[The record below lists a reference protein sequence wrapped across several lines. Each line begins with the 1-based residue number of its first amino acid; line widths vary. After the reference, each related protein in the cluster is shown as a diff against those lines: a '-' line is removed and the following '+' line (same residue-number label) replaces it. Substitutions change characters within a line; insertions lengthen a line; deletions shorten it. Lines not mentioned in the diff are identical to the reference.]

1 MNTLIMLEAAGG
13 ALSFS
18 ERAGEALEVSFLGMA
33 TIFAV
38 LATIWAVLELFRLV
52 FAPTPKKEKEAKKAE
67 VIIPSVPTAPVAN
80 YSNDE
85 EIIAAIMAAISVVTD
100 KPVSSFRVVSF
111 RKTGTR

>member
-38 LATIWAVLELFRLV
+38 LAIIWGVLELFRLV
-52 FAPTPKKEKEAKKAE
+52 FAPSPKKEKEVKK
-67 VIIPSVPTAPVAN
+67 IDAPVQSAPALVK
-80 YSNDE
+80 SNDE
-85 EIIAAIMAAISVVTD
+85 EIVAAIMAAISVVTD